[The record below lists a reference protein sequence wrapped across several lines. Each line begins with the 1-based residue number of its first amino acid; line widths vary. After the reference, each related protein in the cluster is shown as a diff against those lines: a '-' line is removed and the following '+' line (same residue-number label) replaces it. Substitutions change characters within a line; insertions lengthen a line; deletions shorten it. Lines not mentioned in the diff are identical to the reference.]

1 MRGLYLSS
9 ALISSVLTVASG
21 HWPSQPEQAPRGFE
35 VRIAE
40 GNVIS
45 GPRVIR
51 VARGELVEIIWS
63 TDRPHDIHLHGYDI
77 ELRLT
82 PDEAERMAFTAHA
95 TGRFPVEIHDGQK
108 RGVLLYVEVHPR

>member
-1 MRGLYLSS
+1 MRGLDFSS

-21 HWPSQPEQAPRGFE
+21 HGLSQPEGAPQSFE

-40 GNVIS
+40 GNVMS
-45 GPRVIR
+45 GARVIR
-51 VARGELVEIIWS
+51 VRRGERVEIFWS

-82 PDEAERMAFTAHA
+82 PDEAKAMAFTAHA
-95 TGRFPVEIHDGQK
+95 TGRFPVEIHDRQQ
-108 RGVLLYVEVHPR
+108 RGVLLHVEVHPR